1 VTRERLP
8 DRRAAKGFDVLP
20 DYDPS
25 QDMCR
30 SIEFAYACIRARVA
44 RGGRAWRGWPENSAG
59 LAGTTF
65 GGSNESEAL
74 S

>member
-1 VTRERLP
+1 MTARLHECLP
-8 DRRAAKGFDVLP
+8 PHDNYNAADDLRK
-20 DYDPS
+20 
-25 QDMCR
+25 
-30 SIEFAYACIRARVA
+30 SIEFAYRHIRERAA
-44 RGGRAWRGWPENSAG
+44 SGGRGWRGWPENSAG